1 MTSIL
6 IGLIFCSGFFVESII
21 GFGGTLVAFAI
32 LGFFVDIKQLILMAI
47 FVATTASI
55 FVIASDY
62 KQFSKE
68 IFFKSFPF
76 CLIGTFIGSVFFTH
90 SNSKII
96 LLSFALLLLLLS
108 AKIIFSLYPFGIRKR
123 GTNPAPLCV
132 DIQPVCLG
140 DKRVIFFDNL
150 KLSKHFS
157 NLVLTIG
164 GISQGIF
171 GIGGPFFA
179 IALKDKFH
187 HKSQMRATLAMFF
200 ISFNLIRV
208 CQFTFNQTLS
218 LEVFLTFWWVPA
230 PLAIAIHLGHL
241 VHKKLSESK
250 FKKAFVTLT
259 TFSGI
264 VFLFKK

>member
-1 MTSIL
+1 MSIVL
-6 IGLIFCSGFFVESII
+6 IGLIFCIGFFVESII

-32 LGFFVDIKQLILMAI
+32 LGFFVDIKELILIAI
-47 FVATTASI
+47 FVATSASI

-68 IFFKSFPF
+68 IFFKSFPL
-76 CLIGTFIGSVFFTH
+76 CLFGTFIGAIFFTH
-90 SNSKII
+90 NSSKII
-96 LLSFALLLLLLS
+96 LFCFGALLLLLS
-108 AKIIFSLYPFGIRKR
+108 VKI
-123 GTNPAPLCV
+123 
-132 DIQPVCLG
+132 
-140 DKRVIFFDNL
+140 IFFDNL
-150 KLSKHFS
+150 KLPKHFS

-200 ISFNLIRV
+200 ISFNIIRV
-208 CQFTFNQTLS
+208 CQFSFNQTLTP
-218 LEVFLTFWWVPA
+218 EIFFTFWWIPA

-250 FKKAFVTLT
+250 FKKALVALT